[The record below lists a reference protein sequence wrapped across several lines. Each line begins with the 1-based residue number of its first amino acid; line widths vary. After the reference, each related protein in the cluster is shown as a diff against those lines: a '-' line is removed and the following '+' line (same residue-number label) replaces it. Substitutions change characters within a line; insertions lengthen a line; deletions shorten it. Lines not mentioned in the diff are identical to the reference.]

1 MMYYL
6 VMKERMYIWLQAFR
20 LRTLPLALSS
30 AFLGS
35 FLAYSKNHFR
45 LSVFLLAS
53 LTTLFLQILSN
64 LANDYGDGL
73 KGSDSSERLGPERV
87 TQSGKVSIK
96 NIRRM
101 IVIFVFLS
109 LASGSALIFTGLK
122 HFSFFT
128 ILVFLLIGLSAIIAA
143 IKYTVGRKPYGYM
156 GFGDIFV
163 FLYFGVVGVCG
174 TFYLQTGFFDPW
186 ILLPASTIGMFSMGV
201 LNINNLR
208 DIDSDS
214 ASGKKTLVVRLGVKT
229 AKIYHAVLVLIA
241 VMMSIVYTLVF
252 FKSSVQLLFMVTLP
266 FLMLDVRNVMQNT
279 VPIELNH
286 ELKKMAL
293 TTFAFSLTFGLG
305 LVL

>member
-1 MMYYL
+1 
-6 VMKERMYIWLQAFR
+6 MKENMSIWLQAFR

-30 AFLGS
+30 TFLGS

-45 LSVFLLAS
+45 LSVFILAS
-53 LTTLFLQILSN
+53 LTTLFLQVLSN

-73 KGSDSSERLGPERV
+73 KGSDNVERLGPERV
-87 TQSGKVSIK
+87 TQSGKVSLK
-96 NIRRM
+96 GIRRM
-101 IVIFVFLS
+101 ITVFILLS
-109 LASGSALIFTGLK
+109 LAAGSALIFTGLN
-122 HFSFFT
+122 HFPFFA
-128 ILVFLLIGLSAIIAA
+128 ILVFFLVGLSAIVAA

-163 FLYFGVVGVCG
+163 FLYFGIVGVCG
-174 TFYLQTGFFDPW
+174 TFYLQTGYFDPW

-208 DIDSDS
+208 DIKSDS
-214 ASGKKTLVVRLGVKT
+214 ASGKKTLVVRLGMKT
-229 AKIYHAVLVLIA
+229 AKIYHAILVLSA
-241 VMMSIVYTLVF
+241 VLMSIAYTMVF
-252 FKSSVQLLFMVTLP
+252 FKSPVQLLFMVTLP
-266 FLMLDVRNVMQNT
+266 FLLIDVHNVMQNS
-279 VPIELNH
+279 VPVDLNS

>member
-1 MMYYL
+1 
-6 VMKERMYIWLQAFR
+6 MKENVYIWLQAFR

-30 AFLGS
+30 TFLGS
-35 FLAYSKNHFR
+35 FLAYSKDHFR
-45 LSVFLLAS
+45 LSVFILAS

-73 KGSDSSERLGPERV
+73 KGSDKGERIGPERV
-87 TQSGKVSIK
+87 TQSGKVSLK
-96 NIRRM
+96 GIRRM
-101 IVIFVFLS
+101 ILAFVLLS
-109 LASGSALIFTGLK
+109 LSAGTALIFTGLS
-122 HFSFFT
+122 HFPSFAIPVFF
-128 ILVFLLIGLSAIIAA
+128 LVGLSAIIAA

-156 GFGDIFV
+156 GLGDVFV
-163 FLYFGVVGVCG
+163 FLYFGIVGVCG
-174 TFYLQTGFFDPW
+174 TFYLQTGYFDPW

-208 DIDSDS
+208 DIKSDS
-214 ASGKKTLVVRLGVKT
+214 ANGKKTLVVRLGVKP
-229 AKIYHAVLVLIA
+229 AKIYHAILVLVA
-241 VMMSIVYTLVF
+241 VLMSIAYTVVF
-252 FKSSVQLLFMVTLP
+252 FKSPVQLLFMFTLP

-279 VPIELNH
+279 VPVDLNS